1 MEGSVMRIDSMDAS
15 KQLIERTLEKSV
27 HIQSQQ
33 KTFPVNNKGENTS
46 DNLELTESISEKML
60 TGIVKEANKALV
72 AAQREL
78 EFSVHEKTK
87 DIIVR
92 VINTETKEVIRE
104 IPPEKI
110 LDLVAS
116 ILEMAGLLVDERR

>member
-1 MEGSVMRIDSMDAS
+1 MEGTVMRIESMDAS
-15 KQLIERTLEKSV
+15 KQRIERTLEKSV
-27 HIQSQQ
+27 HFQSQQ
-33 KTFPVNNKGENTS
+33 KTFPVHNKEENTS

-60 TGIVKEANKALV
+60 TGIVKEANKAIMMYN
-72 AAQREL
+72 RSL

-92 VINTETKEVIRE
+92 VIDTETKEVIRE

>member
-1 MEGSVMRIDSMDAS
+1 MRIESMDAS

>member
-1 MEGSVMRIDSMDAS
+1 MRIDSMDAS
-15 KQLIERTLEKSV
+15 KQLLEQTLEEPV

>member
-15 KQLIERTLEKSV
+15 KQLLEQTLEEPV

-33 KTFPVNNKGENTS
+33 KTFPVQNKGENTS
-46 DNLELTESISEKML
+46 EKTVLTESISEKMFS
-60 TGIVKEANKALV
+60 GIIKEANKAIRIV
-72 AAQREL
+72 NREL

-92 VINTETKEVIRE
+92 VIDAETKEVIRE

-110 LDLVAS
+110 LDLVAN

>member
-1 MEGSVMRIDSMDAS
+1 MRVESMDAS

>member
-1 MEGSVMRIDSMDAS
+1 MRVESMDAS

-60 TGIVKEANKALV
+60 TGIVKEANKAIMMYN
-72 AAQREL
+72 RSL

>member
-1 MEGSVMRIDSMDAS
+1 MRIDSMDAS

-92 VINTETKEVIRE
+92 VIDTETKEVIRE

>member
-1 MEGSVMRIDSMDAS
+1 MRIESMDAS

-27 HIQSQQ
+27 HFQSQQ

>member
-1 MEGSVMRIDSMDAS
+1 MRIDSMDAS

-92 VINTETKEVIRE
+92 VIDAETKEVIRE

-110 LDLVAS
+110 LDLVAN

>member
-1 MEGSVMRIDSMDAS
+1 MEGSDMRVESMDAS

>member
-1 MEGSVMRIDSMDAS
+1 MRIESMDAS

-27 HIQSQQ
+27 HFQSQQ
-33 KTFPVNNKGENTS
+33 KTFPVHNKEENTS

>member
-1 MEGSVMRIDSMDAS
+1 MDGSDMRVESMDAS

>member
-1 MEGSVMRIDSMDAS
+1 MRIESMDAS

-27 HIQSQQ
+27 HFQSQQ

-60 TGIVKEANKALV
+60 TGIVKEANKAIMMYN
-72 AAQREL
+72 RSL

-92 VINTETKEVIRE
+92 VIDTETKEVIRE

>member
-1 MEGSVMRIDSMDAS
+1 MRVESMDAS

-60 TGIVKEANKALV
+60 TGIVKEANKAIMMYN
-72 AAQREL
+72 RSL

-92 VINTETKEVIRE
+92 VIDTETKEVIRE

>member
-1 MEGSVMRIDSMDAS
+1 MRVESMDAS

-92 VINTETKEVIRE
+92 VIDTETKEVIRE

>member
-1 MEGSVMRIDSMDAS
+1 MEGTVMRIESMDAS

>member
-1 MEGSVMRIDSMDAS
+1 
-15 KQLIERTLEKSV
+15 LIERTLEKSV

>member
-1 MEGSVMRIDSMDAS
+1 MRIDSMDAS

>member
-1 MEGSVMRIDSMDAS
+1 MRIDSMDAS
-15 KQLIERTLEKSV
+15 KQLLEQTLEEPV

-33 KTFPVNNKGENTS
+33 KTFPVQNKGENTS
-46 DNLELTESISEKML
+46 EKTVLTESISEKMFS
-60 TGIVKEANKALV
+60 GIIKEANKAIRIV
-72 AAQREL
+72 NREL

-92 VINTETKEVIRE
+92 VIDAETKEVIRE

-110 LDLVAS
+110 LDLVAN